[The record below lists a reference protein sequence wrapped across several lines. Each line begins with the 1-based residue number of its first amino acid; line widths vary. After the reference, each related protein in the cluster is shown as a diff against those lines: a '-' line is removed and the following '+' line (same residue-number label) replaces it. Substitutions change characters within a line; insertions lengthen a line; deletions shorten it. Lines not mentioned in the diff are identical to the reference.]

1 VNASRL
7 REQLIEEWS
16 NYLAA
21 LAKYE
26 SSHESARDLV
36 GKARAKEALRMLHRI
51 ATAGGIKL
59 PNVPDGLNGKAFD
72 NKRLS
77 TFDQRQALEEG
88 WCLMCDS
95 RGNIEI
101 ERDDEANTFSR
112 PALGLRV
119 FKYDEEALEFV
130 TKHAAEGSR
139 YHQQALAVVKGQLF

>member
-1 VNASRL
+1 MNASRL

-26 SSHESARDLV
+26 SSHEFARDLV

-59 PNVPDGLNGKAFD
+59 SNVPDGLNGKACD
-72 NKRLS
+72 NKCLS

-130 TKHAAEGSR
+130 TKHAAQGSR